1 MELHDENYKKVDHEI
16 VTPMWSTIRKELD
29 DKKFISREDI
39 SKMMDEARAAAK
51 ELIGPDVCANPYIR
65 WDIPIMNVKLVTVPC
80 LGLSYTEKDECGEP
94 FAALYFPSGDL
105 KRYETC
111 KGFV

>member
-1 MELHDENYKKVDHEI
+1 MELHDENYKKVDDEI
-16 VTPMWSTIRKELD
+16 VTPMWHTIRTELH

-39 SKMMDEARAAAK
+39 SKMMDEARTAAK
-51 ELIGPDVCANPYIR
+51 ELIGPDVFVNPYIR
-65 WDIPIMNVKLVTVPC
+65 WDIPIMNAELVTVPC
-80 LGLSYTEKDECGEP
+80 LGLNHVEKGEWGESC
-94 FAALYFPSGDL
+94 AVLYFPSGDL